1 MWDINSDGLLKRV
14 GFLIVCLG
22 VVAYSPVDLKA
33 IEEAPFK
40 PDSSWKGLKSP
51 LPKRGNYALPTGFT
65 FEAVLEGAIFSYNLL
80 TPAVAVLEEPI
91 LFQSEV
97 VFPKGTKLVGQV
109 GVLHTLDR
117 VNIDFRTVVFPDG
130 QEIRGDFLGL
140 SMDGSA
146 GVKGKVETHKDAVAA
161 KIAMKSVLAGVQ
173 SSAAAGV
180 PTVES
185 SIASGLSQ
193 QSSSDLDTSSV
204 KTVESISIEER
215 TPLKIMLRERLEF

>member
-1 MWDINSDGLLKRV
+1 MWDINSEARFKIVLMLLLV
-14 GFLIVCLG
+14 LG
-22 VVAYSPVDLKA
+22 VVTLANADSNSSGD
-33 IEEAPFK
+33 APFK
-40 PDSSWKGLKSP
+40 NPASWKGIKAPSP
-51 LPKRGNYALPTGFT
+51 KKGNYALPTGFT
-65 FEAVLEGAIFSYNLL
+65 FEAVLEGAVFSYNLL

-91 LFQSEV
+91 DYQGEI

-109 GVLHTLDR
+109 EVLHTLDR
-117 VNIDFRTVVFPDG
+117 VNINFRTVVFPDG

-173 SSAAAGV
+173 ASAAAGT

-185 SIASGLSQ
+185 SVASGLSQ
-193 QSSSDLDTSSV
+193 QASSYMDTSSV